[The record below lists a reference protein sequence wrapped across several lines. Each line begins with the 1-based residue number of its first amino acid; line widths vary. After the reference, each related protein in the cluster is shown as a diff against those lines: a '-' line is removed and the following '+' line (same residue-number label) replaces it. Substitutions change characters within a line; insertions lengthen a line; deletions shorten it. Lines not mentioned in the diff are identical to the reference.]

1 MFARFRFKIQSFQY
15 CYRNL
20 AKWLGMTY
28 FAWRNT
34 VAGNEHEVQNVKI
47 DTRQLED
54 VMIAAVAAA
63 GTKAQKRVLLFQDK
77 LGNQTQFNQ
86 RKLLKRLNYTRPCR
100 QRLVPSFSLFSV
112 PATPVLLLFFL
123 AASVLTIRQFC
134 KFSKRGSAILLLA
147 FVSLMSQTVVNRFH
161 ELPTQQAARLL
172 ATQQTATTQQAVTS
186 NSTAAPAKPVSITL
200 PASAAAD
207 VSLSLYSQFQLRYSS
222 VTGAC
227 CCVIQF
233 LSFKSVLVLF
243 SSCLSNYGGAR

>member
-1 MFARFRFKIQSFQY
+1 MSPESEANMFVRFRFGQQAFQY
-15 CYRNL
+15 GYRNL
-20 AKWLGMTY
+20 AKWLGMPY

-34 VAGNEHEVQNVKI
+34 IASNEHEVQNVKI
-47 DTRQLED
+47 DIRQLED

-63 GTKAQKRVLLFQDK
+63 ATKAQKRVLLFQDK

-100 QRLVPSFSLFSV
+100 ERLVRSFLPFSV
-112 PATPVLLLFFL
+112 PATPVLLLLFL
-123 AASVLTIRQFC
+123 AASVLIIRQFC

-147 FVSLMSQTVVNRFH
+147 FVSLMIQTVVNSFH
-161 ELPTQQAARLL
+161 ELQSQQAARLL
-172 ATQQTATTQQAVTS
+172 ATAS
-186 NSTAAPAKPVSITL
+186 AKPVSITL

-233 LSFKSVLVLF
+233 LSFKLRRRSLT
-243 SSCLSNYGGAR
+243 